1 MPDLAEEPPG
11 SPFESRGFVVLSTV
25 RLASVLGV
33 QVQSIGVAWLIY
45 TLTGSV
51 LYLGYVGL
59 AQFAPTVSLALF
71 TGHAADRWDRR
82 RILATCYVVQFS
94 CAVVFLA
101 LVLLHRAAA
110 APMLGILVV
119 FGASRA
125 FENPAGQSLLPNLV
139 PRAVYPRALAWNASA
154 QHIATIV
161 GPAVGGLLFAV
172 GPAAVFAAA
181 SAIFAVAAVL
191 TLAIPVVVRT
201 GARAPLCWTSLIAGL
216 AFIRSRPE
224 VLGAI
229 SLDLFAVLLGG
240 ATALLPAYA
249 RDILHIGPVGLG
261 VLRSAPAVGALAAA
275 VVLAHRPLGGRAG
288 RSMFIAVGGF
298 GCATI
303 VFGLS
308 TNVVLSFIA
317 LMALGVFDTVS
328 VVVRLMLLQ
337 LSAPDAMRGRVAGVS
352 GIFVTTSN
360 QLGEFESGLTAAWFG
375 VVPAV
380 ILGGIGTL
388 VVTGLWAWRCPS
400 LRRIDRL
407 ETIGEQP

>member
-1 MPDLAEEPPG
+1 MSELVGVPPR
-11 SPFESRGFVVLSTV
+11 SPFESRGFVLLSTV

-51 LYLGYVGL
+51 LNLGYVGL
-59 AQFAPTVSLALF
+59 AQFAPTISLALF

-82 RILATCYVVQFS
+82 RILIACYAVQLA
-94 CAVVFLA
+94 CAGAFLA

-110 APMLGILVV
+110 PPMLGILVV
-119 FGASRA
+119 FGAARA

-161 GPAVGGLLFAV
+161 GPALGGLLFAV
-172 GPAAVFAAA
+172 GPAAVFGVAA
-181 SAIFAVAAVL
+181 AIFAIAAVL
-191 TLAIPVVVRT
+191 TLAIPAVDRLGPPAT
-201 GARAPLCWTSLIAGL
+201 FSWASLLAGL

-288 RSMFIAVGGF
+288 RTMFIAVAGF
-298 GCATI
+298 GGATI

-337 LSAPDAMRGRVAGVS
+337 LSAPDEMRGRVAGVS
-352 GIFVTTSN
+352 GIFTTTSN
-360 QLGEFESGLTAAWFG
+360 QLGEFESGVTAAWFG

-380 ILGGIGTL
+380 ILGGVGTL
-388 VVTGLWAWRCPS
+388 VMTVLWAWRCPA

-407 ETIGEQP
+407 ESIGDRT

>member
-1 MPDLAEEPPG
+1 VSDAGGGLPG
-11 SPFESRGFVVLSTV
+11 SPFESRGFVILSTV
-25 RLASVLGV
+25 RLASVLGM

-59 AQFAPTVSLALF
+59 AQFAPTASLALF

-82 RILATCYVVQFS
+82 RILAVCYTVQLG
-94 CAVVFLA
+94 CAAVFLA
-101 LVLLHRAAA
+101 LVLFHRAAA
-110 APMLGILVV
+110 DLMLAILVV

-125 FENPAGQSLLPNLV
+125 FENPAGQSLLPNVV

-161 GPAVGGLLFAV
+161 GPALGGLLFAV
-172 GPAAVFAAA
+172 GPAAVFAVAGG
-181 SAIFAVAAVL
+181 IFTVAAVL
-191 TLAIPVVVRT
+191 TRAIPGVERI
-201 GARAPLCWTSLIAGL
+201 GARAPLSWASLLAGL

-261 VLRSAPAVGALAAA
+261 VLRSAPAVGALGAA

-288 RSMFIAVGGF
+288 RTMFIAVAGF
-298 GCATI
+298 GFATI

-317 LMALGVFDTVS
+317 LMTLGVTDTIS
-328 VVVRLMLLQ
+328 VVVRQMLLQ
-337 LSAPDAMRGRVAGVS
+337 MSAPDAMRGRVAGVS

-360 QLGEFESGLTAAWFG
+360 QLGEFESGVTAAWFG

-380 ILGGIGTL
+380 IIGGVGTL
-388 VVTGLWAWRCPS
+388 LVTVLWAWRCPA
-400 LRRIDRL
+400 LRRVDRL
-407 ETIGEQP
+407 ETIGERS